1 MDLTPVGRFMKRHRI
16 AIKELSLIVAG
27 SVLALYYGYEVDMF
41 ANEGPVAVHERAIE
55 LDEALLIEA
64 LVSLVLFIFCVR
76 LYLAQKH
83 EVARRIAAEARVLD
97 HHKVRRGSRTFLAL
111 KLGQKKQKRF
121 SPAKQNDAPSEE
133 RGARRRSLLRRLRRS
148 TQRWGTLIDQLRV
161 RVAQAV

>member
-1 MDLTPVGRFMKRHRI
+1 VSKPRKG
-16 AIKELSLIVAG
+16 
-27 SVLALYYGYEVDMF
+27 
-41 ANEGPVAVHERAIE
+41 IE

-64 LVSLVLFIFCVR
+64 LVSLALFIFCVR

-97 HHKVRRGSRTFLAL
+97 HHKVRRGSGTFLAL

-133 RGARRRSLLRRLRRS
+133 RGARRRSLFKTPAAEHAAL
-148 TQRWGTLIDQLRV
+148 GTLIDQVRA